1 MIWIDVANYKNK
13 GWTGYKSK
21 IMHTKMENALRINMD
36 SKRKQRIHYI
46 FLNLL
51 WFLKRALR
59 IAYNECTQRLGNIA
73 DMYYQTKDTK

>member
-1 MIWIDVANYKNK
+1 
-13 GWTGYKSK
+13 
-21 IMHTKMENALRINMD
+21 MENAFRINMD

-59 IAYNECTQRLGNIA
+59 IKTSKYVAYNECIQRLGNIA
-73 DMYYQTKDTK
+73 DIYHQTKDTK

>member
-1 MIWIDVANYKNK
+1 
-13 GWTGYKSK
+13 
-21 IMHTKMENALRINMD
+21 MENAFRINMD

-59 IAYNECTQRLGNIA
+59 INHKTSKYVAYNECIQRLGNIA
-73 DMYYQTKDTK
+73 DIYYQTKDTK

>member
-1 MIWIDVANYKNK
+1 
-13 GWTGYKSK
+13 
-21 IMHTKMENALRINMD
+21 MENAFRINMD

-59 IAYNECTQRLGNIA
+59 IAYNECIQRLGNIA
-73 DMYYQTKDTK
+73 DIYYQTKDTK

>member
-1 MIWIDVANYKNK
+1 
-13 GWTGYKSK
+13 
-21 IMHTKMENALRINMD
+21 MENAFRINMD

-59 IAYNECTQRLGNIA
+59 ITSKYVAYNECIQRLGNIA
-73 DMYYQTKDTK
+73 DMYYQTKDTKQFFWYIPGKN